1 MEKKLE
7 LHYHFIFLVA
17 SNLKQLIMKKLF
29 LAIMAIVLM
38 GTSYAQKTSK
48 LDVNNLRPTEIT
60 STGICGE
67 VVLLYKADLDPT
79 FLDVNFKLYVGGYLF
94 IDRTVFPDPQGRI
107 QICETKSGML
117 PFSDRS
123 FVAIVTVNGYSRFTT
138 GQLQHVPCYDYQDNY
153 TFGLVIGATH

>member
-1 MEKKLE
+1 
-7 LHYHFIFLVA
+7 
-17 SNLKQLIMKKLF
+17 MKKLF

-48 LDVNNLRPTEIT
+48 LDISEIRPTEIT

-67 VVLLYKADLDPT
+67 VVLLYNAGLNPELFNVD
-79 FLDVNFKLYVGGYLF
+79 FKLYVGGYLF
-94 IDRTVFPDPQGRI
+94 IDRPVYPDPQGRI